1 MLVITVMKFIGDY
14 NVQVQ
19 MSDWK
24 KFKEENA
31 DSSHNTWVLFKDGMS
46 KSDNSHLG
54 GACESMLGIN
64 YLKGGQRFSIPFDTG
79 GALVTG
85 GNESIP
91 VEETNLKDKEEELNE
106 LNRKYENGE
115 IDYIEYKRK
124 LDELFGEKF

>member
-79 GALVTG
+79 GAIVTG
-85 GNESIP
+85 KDESISIKETSLEDR
-91 VEETNLKDKEEELNE
+91 EEKLNE
-106 LNRKYENGE
+106 LNKMYENGE
-115 IDYIEYKRK
+115 IDYDEYKKK
-124 LDELFGEKF
+124 LDELYGEKF

>member
-1 MLVITVMKFIGDY
+1 MLVITVMRFGEDY
-14 NVQVQ
+14 NIRVQ

-31 DSSHNTWVLFKDGMS
+31 DSSHNTWVLFKDGMT
-46 KSDNSHLG
+46 KSDDSHLG

-85 GNESIP
+85 GDESIQIN
-91 VEETNLKDKEEELNE
+91 ETNLEDRKEKLNE

-115 IDYIEYKRK
+115 IDYEEYKRK
-124 LDELFGEKF
+124 VAELYED